1 MINHSSK
8 LAAAYPTKPLSE
20 CLQSVN
26 VPAKIPKK
34 AFLDTGKFP
43 IVSQE
48 SDFINGYWN
57 DEADAIQVD
66 KPIVVFGDHT
76 QVLKLIDF
84 DFVVG
89 ADGVKLL
96 KPKEF
101 LDAAFLRYFLEANPV
116 PSLGYARHY
125 RHISGMPVPLMLLE
139 EQKRIVA
146 VLDQAFAALDR
157 ARALAEANL
166 ADAGDLF
173 KVKLDA
179 TFRSAGKNKIRVDEL
194 FRVGSSKRV
203 LKSEWKDSGVP
214 FYRGREVTRLALDG
228 KVANELFISEGH
240 YAELAA
246 KTGVPEPGDIV
257 ITAIGTIGN
266 AYVVGKDDRFYFKDA
281 SVLWMH
287 RTSEISSDFVKFWI
301 RSASF
306 HDQLERGNGATV
318 DTLTIGKLQGLLMPE
333 LSAKEQERVVEELT
347 AFEKGIGCLSSSYER
362 KLADL
367 ATLRQSLL
375 QKAFAGEL
383 T

>member
-1 MINHSSK
+1 VINHSSK